1 MLLAERL
8 CSGGCSPIRP
18 CLIHAHSNPGWSPVT
33 SSVVAGTI
41 QVLPRGH
48 RSGHCY
54 SFSQLISHQRNAL
67 ASMFQALTFQTQCDA
82 ACRICGFHR
91 STVSRGWFL
100 EWTAFPHW
108 HTLCLPVG
116 LLTPIK
122 SSEKTK
128 LIDKESPI
136 SIRSLFLPQA
146 SLPRYSSLPHPT
158 LTAGDSSDPFLNL
171 TLCFHPTQQQ
181 ARTSGS
187 ASCPPALGGRLAA

>member
-8 CSGGCSPIRP
+8 CSSGCSPVRP
-18 CLIHAHSNPGWSPVT
+18 CLIHAHSNPGWSPVI

-41 QVLPRGH
+41 QVLPRGR

-54 SFSQLISHQRNAL
+54 SFSQLIFHQRNAL
-67 ASMFQALTFQTQCDA
+67 ASMFQALTFQTQCDV
-82 ACRICGFHR
+82 ACRICRFHR

-116 LLTPIK
+116 LLTPIR
-122 SSEKTK
+122 SSAKTK

-136 SIRSLFLPQA
+136 SSRSLFLPQA
-146 SLPRYSSLPHPT
+146 SLPRYSSPPAPHSHCRVT
-158 LTAGDSSDPFLNL
+158 
-171 TLCFHPTQQQ
+171 
-181 ARTSGS
+181 ARTHFSS
-187 ASCPPALGGRLAA
+187 HSLPPSHPAAG